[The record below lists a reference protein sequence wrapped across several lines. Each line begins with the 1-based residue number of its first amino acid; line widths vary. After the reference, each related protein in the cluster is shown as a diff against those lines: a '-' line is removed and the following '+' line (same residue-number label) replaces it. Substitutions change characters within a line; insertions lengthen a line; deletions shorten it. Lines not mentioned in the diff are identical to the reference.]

1 MTSNTT
7 DIQSHP
13 LFYPYADE
21 ATSNAVSLETP
32 PPRRQVSFIGSPP
45 ITAQDRLNVSFNSS
59 DDQTV
64 ITSLGTTSIRPTQSL
79 ASQLSENELPP
90 IVYHRSY
97 QPIQPGRPSP
107 MFAAGRYR
115 FPTPTQRFLPR
126 DYAHPRYKP
135 HHPGRFSSAYFNH
148 IIWSKSPI
156 IIVDPHIIVIKPED
170 MFFGIDYNVEV
181 RPSAWN
187 DSIISRGSV
196 MVFRGFRSSTSK
208 YIATWALESNSECVS
223 VQFSAFRSTQ
233 DTHYN
238 DVDWPTIRI
247 NIPIHLCQ
255 VQPIHHYPAN
265 NIPVQPPVLSSMSTY
280 QWWKNA
286 MKEFCQL

>member
-32 PPRRQVSFIGSPP
+32 LPRHQVSFIGSPP
-45 ITAQDRLNVSFNSS
+45 ITTQDRLNVSFNSS

-64 ITSLGTTSIRPTQSL
+64 ITSLGTTSICPTQSL

-115 FPTPTQRFLPR
+115 FPTPALDARFMYQYWDL
-126 DYAHPRYKP
+126 
-135 HHPGRFSSAYFNH
+135 
-148 IIWSKSPI
+148 
-156 IIVDPHIIVIKPED
+156 
-170 MFFGIDYNVEV
+170 
-181 RPSAWN
+181 
-187 DSIISRGSV
+187 
-196 MVFRGFRSSTSK
+196 
-208 YIATWALESNSECVS
+208 SE
-223 VQFSAFRSTQ
+223 
-233 DTHYN
+233 
-238 DVDWPTIRI
+238 
-247 NIPIHLCQ
+247 
-255 VQPIHHYPAN
+255 
-265 NIPVQPPVLSSMSTY
+265 
-280 QWWKNA
+280 
-286 MKEFCQL
+286 